1 MAGYWPI
8 STTIEFSRHS
18 DRDSN
23 IKMGCSIG
31 LLKLKFI
38 INEQRSIE
46 FQFKSRSSSTC
57 LRFQNTRLTFVAF
70 AFRSSIAETAASL
83 SNLSL
88 FETSYLLGVFPVL
101 FLNGKIYNGKWR
113 QYFVIHH
120 RLRFER
126 FLILHR
132 CNAKLFNDLRLN
144 KTLIITKTFKNAAF
158 KPGCF
163 WSGCWF
169 DGAAF
174 AHCLFRHD
182 NGAKNW
188 KQSSL

>member
-23 IKMGCSIG
+23 IKMGCSID

-46 FQFKSRSSSTC
+46 FQFKSRSSSTSYVSKTLDWHLWPLLFVRQLPKLQPVYQIFHF
-57 LRFQNTRLTFVAF
+57 LRLAIFSAF
-70 AFRSSIAETAASL
+70 SL
-83 SNLSL
+83 YCSWT
-88 FETSYLLGVFPVL
+88 E
-101 FLNGKIYNGKWR
+101 KIYNGKWR

>member
-8 STTIEFSRHS
+8 RTTIEFSRHS
-18 DRDSN
+18 DRYSN
-23 IKMGCSIG
+23 IKMRCSIG

-46 FQFKSRSSSTC
+46 FQFKSRSSSTSYVSKT
-57 LRFQNTRLTFVAF
+57 LDWHLWPFS
-70 AFRSSIAETAASL
+70 FRSSIAETVQPVHQIFHLLRLTIFSAFSL
-83 SNLSL
+83 CCSWTEKSTMENEDNTSSYITACVLNAFLSYTAVML
-88 FETSYLLGVFPVL
+88 
-101 FLNGKIYNGKWR
+101 
-113 QYFVIHH
+113 
-120 RLRFER
+120 
-126 FLILHR
+126 
-132 CNAKLFNDLRLN
+132 NDLRLN